1 MTTVSGCV
9 YDTSGSPV
17 SNVVV
22 RAYRRDTGALIKEL
36 YTGDGANPV
45 PPGDTVFSQV
55 QLMLHAEGSTAD
67 SSNAARS
74 PTSSTGVTVSGT
86 QYKYGTQSLNFSGSG
101 GLTYAHA
108 SSLDLG
114 TGDFTCEAWVYIT
127 IGAARYFICGC
138 VPASGASASSSFWIE
153 RNASD
158 KLSAPLINS
167 SGTTFATLTGTT
179 SVTLNAW
186 HHVALVRYGNVFTL
200 YLDGGAE
207 ATYTGSQTMNPANNS
222 FGVGRAGDYASYNFT
237 GYIDEFRL
245 TIGTARYTAA
255 FTGSLPSAAFP
266 AAAGPVLPV
275 GQYSIDLSGYAGE
288 IQVVAL
294 DDAGGTLEN
303 DQILRTYG
311 V

>member
-36 YTGDGANPV
+36 YTGDGTNPV
-45 PPGDTVFSQV
+45 MINDAAFSQV
-55 QLMLHAEGSTAD
+55 QLLLHGEGGTAD
-67 SSNAARS
+67 SSGAARS
-74 PTSSTGVTVSGT
+74 PTSSTGVTASGT

-114 TGDFTCEAWVYIT
+114 SGDFTCEAWIYFPNTTSRYI
-127 IGAARYFICGC
+127 ICGC
-138 VPASGASASSSFWIE
+138 IPATGATANTSFWLE
-153 RNASD
+153 RNSSG
-158 KLSAPLINS
+158 KLSAPLVNS
-167 SGTTFATLTGTT
+167 SGTTFITLTGTT
-179 SVTLNAW
+179 TTTASAW

-200 YLDGGAE
+200 YLDGNAE
-207 ATYTGSQTMNPANNS
+207 AAYIGSQTMNPANNS
-222 FGVGRAGDYASYNFT
+222 FGVGCGGDYTGSPLT
-237 GYIDEFRL
+237 GYMDEFRL
-245 TIGTARYTAA
+245 TVGMARYTSA
-255 FTGSLPSAAFP
+255 FAGSLPAASFP
-266 AAAGPVLPV
+266 PTAGPVLPV